1 MAGAT
6 LIDVRFVDNATPTL
20 KKVDDK
26 VRRLKDSVGQTQ
38 QNLGKTN
45 KGLKGMA
52 ASFFGVGKGA
62 KAATV
67 GVAGF
72 GATMKAQLMTLAA
85 PLAAMASLTA
95 AFQTLSK
102 QDFSERKFET
112 LGGNADLLVTRLSK
126 LSAELQGSRSITELT
141 AASYDVASAGFIK
154 AADTTE
160 VLKAASLGA
169 TGGFADLNTA
179 GNALT
184 SVLNA
189 YGLSASESGQIMD
202 KFIQTQ
208 NDGKIVVAEYAANI
222 GKVASVAAMLKI
234 PLSEVNAVI
243 AQSTA
248 GGVKAEVAFTGLKT
262 AILKMASPEGLKK
275 MEKYGLNIDATTIK
289 SEGLLKTLQKMQGVD
304 ETALTDIF
312 GTEAIQ
318 VISPLIN
325 DMEKFNALV
334 EKQRESQGVAAK
346 AAFKA
351 SDTLNGQVQR
361 LATSF
366 TNLFADNSE
375 LGELLKLTITGLA
388 GTIEAFAAGLKAV
401 GMALRGAWSVA
412 ESFAKGIGLIK
423 ENAEGAAGPIQ
434 RLTQWWFKNIGSMV
448 DAQKNLIKSGQE
460 TGQRLANVYNL
471 LREKVVRNF
480 DKIKTRWDNFTTS
493 FSEAVA
499 PLKKV
504 GDAIAKAVGGAL
516 LATLKAIKA
525 LWDKIIGQI
534 LRGLNA
540 LMNLPGIKHLIGF
553 TQDQLSQ
560 ISASFNAPIA
570 ATANGENTEGSPSDK
585 PNKKKKETIDL
596 NNRIIE
602 QTKRIKALW
611 QDVGITIGQGVH
623 GAIKGIIQGT
633 QTMAQALNNVLN
645 SIANK
650 LLDAGISSLLS
661 GLFPGTTKIGKF
673 LGFANGG
680 RPPVGQPSIVG
691 ERGPE
696 LFVPGSA
703 GSIIPN
709 NQLGGSNTTI
719 NISVDASGTSV
730 EGDEGQ
736 GMELGRMI
744 SAAIQSELIREKRP
758 GGLLA

>member
-1 MAGAT
+1 
-6 LIDVRFVDNATPTL
+6 
-20 KKVDDK
+20 
-26 VRRLKDSVGQTQ
+26 
-38 QNLGKTN
+38 
-45 KGLKGMA
+45 
-52 ASFFGVGKGA
+52 
-62 KAATV
+62 
-67 GVAGF
+67 
-72 GATMKAQLMTLAA
+72 
-85 PLAAMASLTA
+85 
-95 AFQTLSK
+95 
-102 QDFSERKFET
+102 
-112 LGGNADLLVTRLSK
+112 
-126 LSAELQGSRSITELT
+126 
-141 AASYDVASAGFIK
+141 
-154 AADTTE
+154 
-160 VLKAASLGA
+160 
-169 TGGFADLNTA
+169 
-179 GNALT
+179 
-184 SVLNA
+184 
-189 YGLSASESGQIMD
+189 
-202 KFIQTQ
+202 
-208 NDGKIVVAEYAANI
+208 
-222 GKVASVAAMLKI
+222 
-234 PLSEVNAVI
+234 
-243 AQSTA
+243 
-248 GGVKAEVAFTGLKT
+248 
-262 AILKMASPEGLKK
+262 
-275 MEKYGLNIDATTIK
+275 
-289 SEGLLKTLQKMQGVD
+289 
-304 ETALTDIF
+304 
-312 GTEAIQ
+312 
-318 VISPLIN
+318 
-325 DMEKFNALV
+325 
-334 EKQRESQGVAAK
+334 
-346 AAFKA
+346 
-351 SDTLNGQVQR
+351 
-361 LATSF
+361 
-366 TNLFADNSE
+366 
-375 LGELLKLTITGLA
+375 
-388 GTIEAFAAGLKAV
+388 
-401 GMALRGAWSVA
+401 MALRGAWSVA

>member
-1 MAGAT
+1 MAA
-6 LIDVRFVDNATPTL
+6 NL
-20 KKVDDK
+20 KK
-26 VRRLKDSVGQTQ
+26 L
-38 QNLGKTN
+38 
-45 KGLKGMA
+45 
-52 ASFFGVGKGA
+52 
-62 KAATV
+62 
-67 GVAGF
+67 
-72 GATMKAQLMTLAA
+72 
-85 PLAAMASLTA
+85 
-95 AFQTLSK
+95 
-102 QDFSERKFET
+102 
-112 LGGNADLLVTRLSK
+112 
-126 LSAELQGSRSITELT
+126 
-141 AASYDVASAGFIK
+141 
-154 AADTTE
+154 
-160 VLKAASLGA
+160 
-169 TGGFADLNTA
+169 
-179 GNALT
+179 
-184 SVLNA
+184 
-189 YGLSASESGQIMD
+189 
-202 KFIQTQ
+202 
-208 NDGKIVVAEYAANI
+208 
-222 GKVASVAAMLKI
+222 
-234 PLSEVNAVI
+234 
-243 AQSTA
+243 
-248 GGVKAEVAFTGLKT
+248 
-262 AILKMASPEGLKK
+262 EGLGTK
-275 MEKYGLNIDATTIK
+275 ELG
-289 SEGLLKTLQKMQGVD
+289 
-304 ETALTDIF
+304 DIF
-312 GTEAIQ
+312 GAEAIQ
-318 VISPLIN
+318 VMAPVLN
-325 DMEKFNALV
+325 NMEKYIELV
-334 EKQRESQGVAAK
+334 KKQEQAQGVAAK

-351 SDTLNGQVQR
+351 NDSLNGQVQR
-361 LATSF
+361 LGVAF
-366 TNLFADNSE
+366 QNLFADNSE
-375 LGELLKLTITGLA
+375 LGEVLKLTITGIA

-460 TGQRLANVYNL
+460 TGQRLTNVYNL

-480 DKIKTRWDNFTTS
+480 DKIKTRWDNFTTA

-570 ATANGENTEGSPSDK
+570 ATANGANTEGSPSDK
-585 PNKKKKETIDL
+585 PNIKKKETIDL

-602 QTKRIKALW
+602 QTKRIQALW

-661 GLFPGTTKIGKF
+661 GLFPGTTTIGKF

-703 GSIIPN
+703 GSIVPN
-709 NQLGGSNTTI
+709 DKLGGSNTTI